1 MLELLINI
9 GNDID
14 IKRRDLSWLNVDDIM
29 ECVSTADP
37 ASLRQELI
45 NRINGRRQENSF
57 NRNIIMPAVI
67 TDERDID
74 FIPVAEARPNFITAR
89 HIEGEV
95 IVLED
100 EPDAD
105 IRDKIVAIPK
115 ADPGYEWIFTK
126 GIKGFI
132 TKYGGVASHMA
143 IRCAE
148 FEIPAAIGCGEKIYD
163 YVTSTSYLDMDCRN
177 GKIEEGIQYKNLRA
191 LITQREGVN
200 QYGDPTDILE
210 SAYVR
215 FYELL
220 GFIPVPVSNHTKN
233 FERLFDEKVDLLI
246 VVGGGSLDSRYYD
259 KKHDDELQPHR
270 DAMEEKLIR
279 YCISHGIPIIATC
292 RGMQYINVLFGGK
305 LHYHPKL
312 KVKRP
317 RGEDHKVFL
326 VKENREIYVNNY
338 HKDCIF
344 TDNLAPCFTPVAV
357 DKENDVVEAYESEA
371 MKILALQWH
380 PERRFETANA
390 LEETRKIVLDFIR
403 KHIG

>member
-1 MLELLINI
+1 
-9 GNDID
+9 
-14 IKRRDLSWLNVDDIM
+14 
-29 ECVSTADP
+29 
-37 ASLRQELI
+37 
-45 NRINGRRQENSF
+45 
-57 NRNIIMPAVI
+57 
-67 TDERDID
+67 
-74 FIPVAEARPNFITAR
+74 
-89 HIEGEV
+89 
-95 IVLED
+95 
-100 EPDAD
+100 
-105 IRDKIVAIPK
+105 
-115 ADPGYEWIFTK
+115 
-126 GIKGFI
+126 
-132 TKYGGVASHMA
+132 MA

-177 GKIEEGIQYKNLRA
+177 GKIEEGIQYENLRA

-326 VKENREIYVNNY
+326 VKENREIYVNYY

>member
-1 MLELLINI
+1 
-9 GNDID
+9 
-14 IKRRDLSWLNVDDIM
+14 M

-177 GKIEEGIQYKNLRA
+177 GKIEEGIQYKTFVLLLHSVKVSTNMA
-191 LITQREGVN
+191 TQLIYLN
-200 QYGDPTDILE
+200 
-210 SAYVR
+210 
-215 FYELL
+215 
-220 GFIPVPVSNHTKN
+220 
-233 FERLFDEKVDLLI
+233 RL
-246 VVGGGSLDSRYYD
+246 
-259 KKHDDELQPHR
+259 
-270 DAMEEKLIR
+270 M
-279 YCISHGIPIIATC
+279 
-292 RGMQYINVLFGGK
+292 
-305 LHYHPKL
+305 
-312 KVKRP
+312 
-317 RGEDHKVFL
+317 
-326 VKENREIYVNNY
+326 
-338 HKDCIF
+338 
-344 TDNLAPCFTPVAV
+344 
-357 DKENDVVEAYESEA
+357 
-371 MKILALQWH
+371 
-380 PERRFETANA
+380 
-390 LEETRKIVLDFIR
+390 
-403 KHIG
+403 